1 MSELN
6 QPESKDRSEADL
18 ELERLIRTSIASYG
32 EPARDSEL
40 TRRILAQIATEPP
53 RLATLRLLRWVV
65 ALPIAACLIAAIALF
80 ELRLGHAPGNLADR
94 AHVVAPPTNDSPVGL
109 AQTPPHQSPREK
121 RPTAAR
127 NGAQRELTFVMA
139 EKKTHPLP
147 KLDVFPTPQP
157 LTPAERALIQFVTS
171 APNSEGK
178 PTIEAPKQ
186 ADMPVTIAAIKI
198 QPIEMPDLGN

>member
-80 ELRLGHAPGNLADR
+80 ELRLGHAPANVTDQ
-94 AHVVAPPTNDSPVGL
+94 AHVTAPPGNS
-109 AQTPPHQSPREK
+109 TPASIAKAAPYQSQPEK
-121 RPTAAR
+121 RPRMTR
-127 NGAQRELTFVMA
+127 SGTKRQLDTVGANA
-139 EKKTHPLP
+139 EPLP

-157 LTPAERALIQFVTS
+157 LTPAERALVAFAS
-171 APNSEGK
+171 RAPAAERESLIDAQQQ
-178 PTIEAPKQ
+178 PDTPL
-186 ADMPVTIAAIKI
+186 TIAAIKI
-198 QPIEMPDLGN
+198 QPIELPELGN

>member
-53 RLATLRLLRWVV
+53 RLATLRLLRWAV
-65 ALPIAACLIAAIALF
+65 ALPIAACLFVAFAFF
-80 ELRLGHAPGNLADR
+80 ELRVVHAPGNLADR

-121 RPTAAR
+121 RPTMTR
-127 NGAQRELTFVMA
+127 SGTKRQLDTVGANA
-139 EKKTHPLP
+139 EPLP

-157 LTPAERALIQFVTS
+157 LTPAERALVAFAS
-171 APNSEGK
+171 RAPAAERESLIDAQQQPNT
-178 PTIEAPKQ
+178 PL
-186 ADMPVTIAAIKI
+186 TIAAIKI
-198 QPIEMPDLGN
+198 QPIDLPELGN